1 MPLRSR
7 RSNLVVLGICLAL
20 CIATVFICAFFGRGH
35 FYISAVS
42 IVIFAL
48 IPFFASYEASRI
60 RARDVCMIAVMCA
73 LSVAS
78 RVLFIWLPH
87 FKPTAG
93 MVMISGLSLGPK
105 SGFLIGAMTMLLSN
119 FLFGQGYWTPWQM
132 LAFGAVGL
140 IFGFVGRMGIFKAG
154 RLSSGRLAALGA
166 LATLLMIVV
175 AGPILDTSS
184 AMMFL
189 STMSPEGLIAIYLA
203 GFPINVIQGISA
215 CVTVIALAN
224 PILGKLARV
233 KVKYGIGLPD

>member
-1 MPLRSR
+1 MSLRSKNI
-7 RSNLVVLGICLAL
+7 SLIVLAICLVL
-20 CIATVFICAFFGRGH
+20 CVAAVFACSFLGRGH

-48 IPFFASYEASRI
+48 IPFFISYETSQVK
-60 RARDVCMIAVMCA
+60 ARDICMVAVMCA
-73 LSVAS
+73 LSIAS
-78 RVLFIWLPH
+78 RVLFAWLPH

-132 LAFGAVGL
+132 LAFGTVGL
-140 IFGFVGRMGIFKAG
+140 IFGFIGKIDVFKSSRLSAG
-154 RLSSGRLAALGA
+154 RLAGLGTIAAI
-166 LATLLMIVV
+166 LMIVV

-189 STMSPEGLIAIYLA
+189 STMSTEGLLAIYLA

-215 CVTVIALAN
+215 FITIIVLTN
-224 PILGKLARV
+224 PILGKIARV
-233 KVKYGIGLPD
+233 KTKYGIRLFG